1 MVTTKAWMNEW
12 WMNGWMHE
20 WMNDWG
26 MNDWGMNAWMN
37 DEWMSYIIKKINT
50 KIAQPPIDG
59 LHMYEKKKPH
69 YVNKCMKND
78 EKED

>member
-1 MVTTKAWMNEW
+1 
-12 WMNGWMHE
+12 MHE
-20 WMNDWG
+20 C
-26 MNDWGMNAWMN
+26 MN
-37 DEWMSYIIKKINT
+37 DEWMNYIIKKINT

-59 LHMYEKKKPH
+59 LHMYEEKKPH

>member
-1 MVTTKAWMNEW
+1 MNE
-12 WMNGWMHE
+12 
-20 WMNDWG
+20 
-26 MNDWGMNAWMN
+26 WMN
-37 DEWMSYIIKKINT
+37 DEWMNHIIKKINM

-59 LHMYEKKKPH
+59 FAYVLWKKTPH